1 MSNTPLG
8 FGIIGLGMI
17 AEFHAAAIA
26 AMSNAELVACFS
38 RDQAKAEGFAERHG
52 GHGYSDFDAFL
63 SHHGLDVVTIC
74 TPSGAH
80 LEPTLAAAAAGK
92 HVVCEKPLEV
102 TTARID
108 QMIAACE
115 AAGTMLA
122 GIFPRRFNPATTL
135 LKEAVAAGR
144 FGQINLADAYVK
156 WWRTQDYYDSGAW
169 RGTWA
174 LDGGGALMNQSIHTI
189 DLLLHV
195 MGDVKSV
202 RAETRLLAH
211 KGIEVEDT
219 AAALLEFDCSAL
231 GVIQGSTASW
241 SADGHPAE
249 VQITGSEGSV
259 FMSDDRFR
267 VWEFRNESDED
278 GYIRSEFALSAE
290 AQGAGAADPSSIDF
304 RWHQHNLEDAAEA
317 LREGRPCLVS
327 GREARR
333 SVALIEAIYKSA
345 AEGGAKV
352 EVE

>member
-1 MSNTPLG
+1 MGNRPLG

-17 AEFHAAAIA
+17 SEFHAAAIA
-26 AMSNAELVACFS
+26 AMADVKLVACHS
-38 RDQAKAEGFAERHG
+38 RDQAKADAFAARHG
-52 GHGYSDFDAFL
+52 GRDYANLSAFL
-63 SHHGLDVVTIC
+63 AHEGLDVVTIC

-108 QMIAACE
+108 RMIAACDE
-115 AAGTMLA
+115 AGTMLA
-122 GIFPRRFNPATTL
+122 GIFPRRFNPATAL
-135 LKEAVAAGR
+135 LKDAVAEGR

-169 RGTWA
+169 RGTWS

-195 MGDVKSV
+195 MWDVKTV

-211 KGIEVEDT
+211 EGIEVEDT
-219 AAALLEFDCSAL
+219 AVALLEFACGAL
-231 GVIQGSTASW
+231 GVIQGTTASW

-267 VWEFRNESDED
+267 VWEFAKARDED
-278 GYIRSEFALSAE
+278 VRIRAEFSAGAE
-290 AQGAGAADPSSIDF
+290 AQGAGAADPSNIDF
-304 RWHQHNLEDAAEA
+304 LWHQRNLDDAAQA
-317 LREGRPCLVS
+317 LREVRPCLVS

-333 SVALIEAIYKSA
+333 SVALIEAIYESGA
-345 AEGGAKV
+345 QGGAKV
-352 EVE
+352 EVG